1 MADGYLADHSMRQ
14 YGKAAE
20 DRWSWKNSATVEEP
34 RTYHM
39 AFPAKGGPWSCP
51 VEGCPG
57 RAVTRTVMRVHFL
70 HRQVLDTVVI
80 IDEVKLPHPRCT

>member
-1 MADGYLADHSMRQ
+1 MGYLESHLMTQ
-14 YGKAAE
+14 YGQMVEAQ
-20 DRWSWKNSATVEEP
+20 RSWRTQATRDGP
-34 RTYHM
+34 RTFLM
-39 AFPAKGGPWSCP
+39 DLPAKGGPWSCP